1 MFKSARQKIYAK
13 RQHGAC
19 LPKTPGACDDAVAEA
34 GPAFLE
40 CSSSLAFTASKHTSQ
55 TLSNKK
61 MLNEQT
67 SLCHLALLAWRV
79 CHTL

>member
-1 MFKSARQKIYAK
+1 VQSKKAMQNLSTGQAFLKA
-13 RQHGAC
+13 GAW
-19 LPKTPGACDDAVAEA
+19 DDAVTEA
-34 GPAFLE
+34 GPVFLE

-61 MLNEQT
+61 MLTEQT

-79 CHTL
+79 CYAS